1 MLAGVIIGILLSI
14 GWLIYISA
22 TPHMQALG
30 RQPGTQVF
38 RGVDDHPDSET
49 YPGLLVLRFDAGLFF
64 ASADALTDRLIELHH
79 QEDPKLHTIVLDFE
93 GVNFIDSQGAYV
105 LGELLELASS
115 RDIQLRLTRVKTT
128 VKTVLQRDGFIDR
141 LGESRIY
148 GNIYEAAADQIKID
162 LPNGKVKNE

>member
-1 MLAGVIIGILLSI
+1 MHI
-14 GWLIYISA
+14 
-22 TPHMQALG
+22 LG
-30 RQPGTQVF
+30 RKPGTQVF
-38 RGVDDHPDSET
+38 RGVDDHPNSET

-64 ASADALTDRLIELHH
+64 ASADALADRLIELHH
-79 QEDPKLHTIVLDFE
+79 QADPKLHTVVLDFE

>member
-1 MLAGVIIGILLSI
+1 M
-14 GWLIYISA
+14 
-22 TPHMQALG
+22 
-30 RQPGTQVF
+30 
-38 RGVDDHPDSET
+38 
-49 YPGLLVLRFDAGLFF
+49 LRFDAGLFF
-64 ASADALTDRLIELHH
+64 ASADALADRLIELHH
-79 QEDPKLHTIVLDFE
+79 QADPKLHTVVLDFE

-148 GNIYEAAADQIKID
+148 GNISEAAADQIKID
-162 LPNGKVKNE
+162 LTNGKVKNE